1 MQRERINP
9 GNFYHIY
16 NRGNNGQDIFFE
28 EINYAYFLS
37 LIKKY
42 LLPISKIYSFC
53 LLKNHF
59 HLLLRINDTCETS
72 SRHFSNLFNAYTKAI
87 NKKYGRT
94 GSLFEKP
101 FKRIK
106 IDEESYLKNL
116 ILYIH
121 LNPEHHQ
128 ITNNFKNYKYS
139 TFKTCLSS
147 KETNIE
153 REEVL
158 SFFDGKENFNETH
171 LEKSIF
177 INEKNKYIYLE

>member
-1 MQRERINP
+1 M
-9 GNFYHIY
+9 
-16 NRGNNGQDIFFE
+16 GNNGQDIFFE
-28 EINYAYFLS
+28 EMNYIYFLD

-42 LLPISKIYSFC
+42 LLPVSKIYSFC

-59 HLLLRINDTCETS
+59 HLLLRINDNCETS
-72 SRHFSNLFNAYTKAI
+72 SKHFSNLFNAYTKAI

-106 IDEESYLKNL
+106 IEDEIYLKHL

-121 LNPEHHQ
+121 LNPEYHQ
-128 ITNNFKNYKYS
+128 ISNHFSKFKYS
-139 TFKTCLSS
+139 SYQSILSD

-153 REEVL
+153 RNDVINY
-158 SFFDGKENFNETH
+158 FGGKENFKETH
-171 LEKSIF
+171 LERKNIIS
-177 INEKNKYIYLE
+177 EKNKNIFLE